1 MKIEV
6 SAGECFDKV
15 SILEIKSE
23 RLQEEKKQHA
33 IKERDHL
40 KESVGEHAHIFE
52 HSVYEDLCEVNN
64 TLWVIEDE
72 IREKE
77 KLQEFDDEFI
87 QLARKVY
94 ITNDR
99 RFNLKNKINEMTNS
113 EFKEQ
118 KSHDDCD

>member
-6 SAGECFDKV
+6 SAGECFDKI

-23 RLQEEKKQHA
+23 KLQEEKRQHA

-40 KESVGEHAHIFE
+40 KESVGEHSHVF
-52 HSVYEDLCEVNN
+52 
-64 TLWVIEDE
+64 
-72 IREKE
+72 
-77 KLQEFDDEFI
+77 
-87 QLARKVY
+87 
-94 ITNDR
+94 DR

>member
-6 SAGECFDKV
+6 SAGECFDKI

-23 RLQEEKKQHA
+23 KLQEEKRQHA

-40 KESVGEHAHIFE
+40 KESVGEHSHVFE
-52 HSVYEDLCEVNN
+52 HSVYKDLCEVNN
-64 TLWVIEDE
+64 ALWIIEDD

-99 RFNLKNKINEMTNS
+99 RFNLKNKINEMTRF
-113 EFKEQ
+113 EKILKLWFG
-118 KSHDDCD
+118 